1 MDAVDLPSDVA
12 AISRTGTYPYRLRGR
27 TPFEQERNAIA
38 FAAIQVLTTR
48 QDAHTY
54 FICQLCREFQNRVH
68 SLDDGQGQQVML
80 DFARTEGTLNLPADW
95 QVKLNND
102 NPGVQEVKTFFPGY
116 WIEGQSAAQVMRDL
130 LQHGGLPEQDLRLA
144 WPDRAEELTTTETG
158 GAPEVNDLIDFLTKP
173 RYFKHLIPLLK
184 KNDSL
189 RDRLI
194 HEAADRPYSATLVP
208 ELWGQSAL
216 NLLGVARE
224 KYGRQT
230 TYEEQQSAPDATPTI
245 SI

>member
-1 MDAVDLPSDVA
+1 
-12 AISRTGTYPYRLRGR
+12 
-27 TPFEQERNAIA
+27 
-38 FAAIQVLTTR
+38 
-48 QDAHTY
+48 
-54 FICQLCREFQNRVH
+54 
-68 SLDDGQGQQVML
+68 
-80 DFARTEGTLNLPADW
+80 
-95 QVKLNND
+95 
-102 NPGVQEVKTFFPGY
+102 
-116 WIEGQSAAQVMRDL
+116 MRDL

-184 KNDSL
+184 KNDPL

-216 NLLGVARE
+216 NLLGVAKE